1 MKAIPSASMPP
12 RAAPAGL
19 AVGQALRDGW
29 RAFQRAPGRFVAFT
43 VLVLLLQALCHPLL
57 SRRSDPLGGFTPADM
72 TVVAAGVL
80 AWLAVSLWALCGFV
94 RASWSA
100 LEGRRPG
107 ASCFLRLDLRAL
119 GRLLGAL
126 LTLAGL
132 CFGAVLLLALLEAA
146 VSLLSDALALVVALL
161 PIPGLLYLLVSQRF
175 LGPIALLEGP
185 GSLAT
190 LERGRRVVDP
200 RWGSVLALWLAQL
213 LVLLV
218 GVLAGGVG
226 VVVAVP
232 VIACS
237 STAAYRQLFGNRDR
251 TGLLEGAAMGA
262 P

>member
-1 MKAIPSASMPP
+1 MTA

-19 AVGQALRDGW
+19 DVARAVRDGW
-29 RAFQRAPGRFVAFT
+29 RAFQRAPGRFMAYT
-43 VLVLLLQALCHPLL
+43 VLVTVLQALCHPLL
-57 SRRSDPLGGFTPADM
+57 SRRTDPLGGHAAADWLFVGSG
-72 TVVAAGVL
+72 VVAL
-80 AWLAVSLWALCGFV
+80 LAVSLWALCGFV

-107 ASCFLRLDLRAL
+107 ASCFLSLDLRAL

-132 CFGAVLLLALLEAA
+132 TFGAVLLLALLEAA
-146 VSLLSDALALVVALL
+146 VSLMSNALALLVALL
-161 PIPGLLYLLVSQRF
+161 PIPGLLYLMVSQRF

-200 RWGSVLALWLAQL
+200 RWASVLGLWLVQVL
-213 LVLLV
+213 MVLLGLVAGVV
-218 GVLAGGVG
+218 GVF
-226 VVVAVP
+226 VAVP

-237 STAAYRQLFGNRDR
+237 STAAYRQLFGSRDR
-251 TGLLEGAAMGA
+251 TGLLGVAAMGE

>member
-1 MKAIPSASMPP
+1 MTA
-12 RAAPAGL
+12 RATAAGL
-19 AVGQALRDGW
+19 DVARALRDGW

-43 VLVLLLQALCHPLL
+43 ALVLLLQALCQPLL
-57 SRRSDPLGGFTPADM
+57 SRRSDPLGGFTAADGPF
-72 TVVAAGVL
+72 VAAGAL

-100 LEGRRPG
+100 LEGQRPG

-200 RWGSVLALWLAQL
+200 RWGSVLGLWLAQ
-213 LVLLV
+213 VLL
-218 GVLAGGVG
+218 GLLGLLAGGVG
-226 VVVAVP
+226 VLVAVP

-237 STAAYRQLFGNRDR
+237 STAAYRQLFGSRDR
-251 TGLLEGAAMGA
+251 TGLLAPAPVGA

>member
-1 MKAIPSASMPP
+1 MTA
-12 RAAPAGL
+12 RAVPAGL
-19 AVGQALRDGW
+19 DVGLALRDGW
-29 RAFQRAPGRFVAFT
+29 RGFQRAPGRFVAFT
-43 VLVLLLQALCHPLL
+43 ALVLLLQALCHPLL
-57 SRRSDPLGGFTPADM
+57 NRRSDPLGGFTAADGPF
-72 TVVAAGVL
+72 VAAGML
-80 AWLAVSLWALCGFV
+80 AWLAVSLWALCSFL

-107 ASCFLRLDLRAL
+107 AACFLRLDLRAL

-200 RWGSVLALWLAQL
+200 RWGSVLGLWLVQL
-213 LVLLV
+213 LVLLL
-218 GVLAGGVG
+218 GLLAGGIG

-232 VIACS
+232 VVACS
-237 STAAYRQLFGNRDR
+237 STAAYRQLF
-251 TGLLEGAAMGA
+251 
-262 P
+262 